1 MDRKK
6 SFKEWKELVLATSS
20 KLWIPH
26 ANIAISLWFIDDK
39 LLVAD
44 CQMVTTIKNLQENN
58 SICIVADY
66 YRICGDVEICT
77 SWKYFDAAAKK
88 SGDYTV
94 KNAIIISINEVVD
107 MDKGFKI
114 K

>member
-6 SFKEWKELVLATSS
+6 YFEEWKELVLSTSS

-26 ANIAISLWFIDDK
+26 ANIAISLWFVDDK

-44 CQMVTTIKNLQENN
+44 CQMVTTIKNLKENP
-58 SICIVADY
+58 SICIIADY
-66 YRICGDVEICT
+66 YRICGNVKIST
-77 SWKYFDAAAKK
+77 SGKYFDTAVKK
-88 SGDYTV
+88 SYGYTV
-94 KNAIIISINEVVD
+94 KNAIVISINEVVD

>member
-6 SFKEWKELVLATSS
+6 SFEEWKELVLSTSS
-20 KLWIPH
+20 KLWVPH
-26 ANIAISLWFIDDK
+26 ANIVISLWFVDDK

-44 CQMVTTIKNLQENN
+44 CQMVTTIKNLEENP

-66 YRICGDVEICT
+66 YRICGNVEICT
-77 SWKYFDAAAKK
+77 SWKYFDIAVKK
-88 SGDYTV
+88 SDGYTV
-94 KNAIIISINEVVD
+94 KNTIVISINEVVD
-107 MDKGFKI
+107 MDKSFKI